1 MAIDISVIIP
11 VHNEQGNIE
20 ILFAELKDVLDKT
33 GRGYEVIFVDDGST
47 DNSLA
52 ELKSIAGK
60 NPQARVVSFMRNF
73 GQTAALSCGFKIA
86 QGEIV
91 IPMDSDLQ
99 NDPADI
105 PALLKEMADK
115 NNDIISGW
123 RKDRKD
129 PFLSRKLPSHA
140 ANWLISLITGVH
152 LHDYGCTLKAYRK
165 DVIKHIA
172 LYGEMHRFLPA
183 VANWRGAKISEVAVN
198 HRPRKFGKSKY
209 GIIRTFKVLLDLVT
223 VKFLGSYFTKPIYFF
238 GGIGIMSYFGGV
250 FSCTYLIWDKLVHG
264 KPMIQSPLLLLTA
277 MLMILGTQFI
287 LMGLL
292 AEISVRIYHESRS
305 QEVYAIK
312 ETVNVNPTDGN
323 QIS

>member
-1 MAIDISVIIP
+1 MAVDISIIIP

-20 ILFAELKDVLDKT
+20 LLFTELKTVLDKT
-33 GRGYEVIFVDDGST
+33 GMGYEIIFIDDGST

-60 NPQARVVSFMRNF
+60 NPQIRLVSFTRNF

-91 IPMDSDLQ
+91 IPMDADLQ

-105 PALLKEMADK
+105 PALLREMSDK
-115 NNDIISGW
+115 NCDIISGW

-129 PFLSRKLPSHA
+129 PFLSRKLPSHV

-152 LHDYGCTLKAYRK
+152 LHDYGCTLKAYKK

-183 VANWRGAKISEVAVN
+183 VANWRGAKINEVAVN

-238 GGIGIMSYFGGV
+238 GGTGIISYFGGTL
-250 FSCTYLIWDKLVHG
+250 SCAYLIWDKLVHG
-264 KPMIQSPLLLLTA
+264 SPMIQSPLLLLTA

-312 ETVNVNPTDGN
+312 ETVNVNPEDG
-323 QIS
+323 ISL